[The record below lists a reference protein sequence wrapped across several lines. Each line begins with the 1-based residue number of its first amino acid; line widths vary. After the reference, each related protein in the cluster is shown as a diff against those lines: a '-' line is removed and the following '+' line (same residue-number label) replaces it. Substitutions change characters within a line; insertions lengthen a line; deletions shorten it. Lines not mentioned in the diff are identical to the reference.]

1 MGYTTAQ
8 TIADELSLEAGL
20 AYHLQGNH
28 YPPVPV
34 AMVQPCIDAIDAYYE
49 EDFDREINLP
59 EGISWRGQT
68 SCPASAIVDTYKVG
82 DLFTTLKSK
91 KTGVIKEIIPNA
103 SGSVRVLLEM
113 PTKETR
119 WTTVSNSALV

>member
-1 MGYTTAQ
+1 MSAPYAKILIYKKGSKMTVNGY
-8 TIADELSLEAGL
+8 
-20 AYHLQGNH
+20 
-28 YPPVPV
+28 
-34 AMVQPCIDAIDAYYE
+34 
-49 EDFDREINLP
+49 
-59 EGISWRGQT
+59 
-68 SCPASAIVDTYKVG
+68 TYKVG

-119 WTTVSNSALV
+119 WTTVSNSALTGA

>member
-1 MGYTTAQ
+1 M
-8 TIADELSLEAGL
+8 TI
-20 AYHLQGNH
+20 GNK
-28 YPPVPV
+28 
-34 AMVQPCIDAIDAYYE
+34 
-49 EDFDREINLP
+49 
-59 EGISWRGQT
+59 
-68 SCPASAIVDTYKVG
+68 TYQVG

-91 KTGVIKEIIPNA
+91 ETGVIKEIIPNA